1 VTTRG
6 HLNRQQIE
14 VLLRPIKPGR
24 VMQVQGQSHVP
35 AYDVAAHLT
44 RVFGFGGWDKEI
56 LSLQLVTEEAT
67 QTKGGNGQP
76 GRPAWAVTYSCT
88 LRLTVRDADGATV
101 AHWEDGACGS
111 STQPQRGEAHDMALK
126 SAISYA
132 LKRCAA
138 FGLGDQFGL
147 SLYNR
152 GNTAA
157 LVGTTLVIPGTDE
170 VDESPDLEEHIPVPE
185 SLGNDERQE
194 VAAEGAVS
202 PAISEATGS
211 VGTAGLR
218 ECQRAVDKSG
228 SPHPR
233 PAAVPHESDPTASAS
248 ITKSQ
253 IAQIHI
259 LKGQLGMSD
268 EIYRARLEELHRV
281 TSSKDLTC
289 QQADDVIDAMRL
301 KLDEVAV

>member
-6 HLNRQQIE
+6 HLNRQQVE

-24 VMQVQGQSHVP
+24 VMQVQGQGHVP

-67 QTKGGNGQP
+67 QTKGGNGQS

-157 LVGTTLVIPGTDE
+157 LVGTTLVVPGTDE

-185 SLGNDERQE
+185 SLGNDERRE
-194 VAAEGAVS
+194 VASECAVS
-202 PAISEATGS
+202 AVISETTGS
-211 VGTAGLR
+211 VGTEGRHEFQQAFDNTG
-218 ECQRAVDKSG
+218 G
-228 SPHPR
+228 PHPR

-259 LKGQLGMSD
+259 LKGQLGTGD
-268 EIYRARLEELHRV
+268 EIYRARLEELHGV
-281 TSSKDLTC
+281 TSSKDLTR